1 MKYRY
6 PYHNKHSYRISIL
19 TRNLRPYRGF
29 LNAVVLTHAGQDGA
43 QRFVRLL
50 CCGTELCVFLAV
62 RIFNILRLR
71 EHWPNNGRGAD
82 H

>member
-1 MKYRY
+1 MSDRV
-6 PYHNKHSYRISIL
+6 SIL
-19 TRNLRPYRGF
+19 PRDLRAHRSF

-71 EHWPNNGRGAD
+71 EHRPNNGRGVD

>member
-1 MKYRY
+1 MSDRV
-6 PYHNKHSYRISIL
+6 SIL
-19 TRNLRPYRGF
+19 PRDLRAHRSF
-29 LNAVVLTHAGQDGA
+29 LNAVVLAHAGQDGA

-62 RIFNILRLR
+62 RIFNILGFGK
-71 EHWPNNGRGAD
+71 HGPNNGSRVN